1 VSETAG
7 VALLFAFLV
16 VFKLAFGVALHWFG
30 ARMLDTLPKDVG
42 GGRKKEPK
50 ERAGDAAEPPNPWR
64 NPGTRVLFQKKP
76 ERDTVGSVDRIA
88 TGFFDDER
96 RDATSSASETRAPR
110 PTETDQARSSENKA
124 RDAGTKPRP
133 FGTAE
138 GDATRR
144 ESSVSREKTEN
155 GHSPR
160 FADAVRAR
168 SSGNGAVWMR
178 GDASARREERGS
190 EKTADS
196 LLTAGL
202 SETRATPAAATPA
215 PAPGSP
221 KRASLDVPFTP
232 GSPHYKLYPEYQS
245 GV

>member
-1 VSETAG
+1 MA
-7 VALLFAFLV
+7 
-16 VFKLAFGVALHWFG
+16 
-30 ARMLDTLPKDVG
+30 
-42 GGRKKEPK
+42 
-50 ERAGDAAEPPNPWR
+50 
-64 NPGTRVLFQKKP
+64 
-76 ERDTVGSVDRIA
+76 
-88 TGFFDDER
+88 
-96 RDATSSASETRAPR
+96 SASETRAPR
-110 PTETDQARSSENKA
+110 PTETDQARSSEKKA
-124 RDAGTKPRP
+124 RDAGTEPRP

-155 GHSPR
+155 GLSPR

-178 GDASARREERGS
+178 GDASARREARGS
-190 EKTADS
+190 EKRSDS

-202 SETRATPAAATPA
+202 SEARATPAAATPA